1 MINVTRSV
9 ICAAFAALAVV
20 WAGENNLFSPDSEI
34 VFEAESPYQTVYV
47 THEGNILALRNGSRF
62 ARSSFM
68 DVTKPYRHVFEYTGL
83 MMMALAYL
91 GEPKS
96 ALVIGLGGGT
106 VSKYPNTSAHV
117 ADSRS

>member
-47 THEGNILALRNGSRF
+47 QNS
-62 ARSSFM
+62 
-68 DVTKPYRHVFEYTGL
+68 
-83 MMMALAYL
+83 
-91 GEPKS
+91 
-96 ALVIGLGGGT
+96 
-106 VSKYPNTSAHV
+106 
-117 ADSRS
+117 